1 MTPSSSPRAANS
13 SATHGSYSTTRSNTT
28 TANSTQQLGQHVVS
42 TQPAVSNDA
51 EQIIKQITQKI
62 IASRPPAPYPA
73 TDGAPIAPP
82 PDWIDALLHAEKTGV
97 SPLNRAII
105 EGDFELAQLL
115 MKNGARANATIE
127 ASINHSDPEVLPLF
141 STVKAEVNQ
150 GPCNFTIIDFILHKV
165 GLAPRGEVSY
175 LGANA
180 LTLAILCK
188 VPGAFFLNLCMHAKK
203 QDKSILEKQDAAGR
217 TPLGVAVANDDIDHV
232 RALLMIGAN
241 PNTHT
246 HNKKTPLLLAIANGN
261 TQLMVTL
268 LKAGA
273 NSRDKSGTNVAL
285 NLCFDKR
292 KYADFDAYQSV
303 SNQCRIDVFK
313 FFCKK
318 IKPILKNGTEND
330 LLEFLQASAS
340 VMTDQRLAKLAA
352 KAAKIPG
359 ALCKTMI
366 LIESMRSTLTPEQL
380 LVLRDAAA
388 FSGDHAIYDYVVR
401 LDTHLIELIKN
412 SNKPGLETQVVL
424 NDELGRALFARSK
437 HWVNEL
443 LEHGAVF
450 DELPD
455 IFCTYPLLA
464 QLADLGDDKLLAH
477 YSEKTNIVT
486 LDESTLAFFIATQ
499 TGAGL
504 ARLISLHL
512 TMLEKMPAVM
522 LEGLCFYAVKIGS
535 IESMKMLKMA
545 GANLNLHVST
555 SWGALSGHHNYLIK
569 LAMGQRDIP
578 MIRYLI
584 EAGAKPTSRDI
595 HGSITYDGLEEI
607 YNLIRP
613 QSPRN

>member
-42 TQPAVSNDA
+42 TQPAASNDA

-217 TPLGVAVANDDIDHV
+217 TSLGVAVANDDIDHV

-246 HNKKTPLLLAIANGN
+246 HNKKTPLLLAVANGN
-261 TQLMVTL
+261 AQLMVTL

-318 IKPILKNGTEND
+318 IKPILKIGTEND

-522 LEGLCFYAVKIGS
+522 LEGLCFHAVKIGS

>member
-42 TQPAVSNDA
+42 TQPAASNDA
-51 EQIIKQITQKI
+51 EQIIKQITQQI
-62 IASRPPAPYPA
+62 IASRPPAPHPA

-115 MKNGARANATIE
+115 MKNGARANASIE
-127 ASINHSDPEVLPLF
+127 PVISSSSADVQPLF
-141 STVKAEVNQ
+141 DPTQVLGDQRSSNLAVVN
-150 GPCNFTIIDFILHKV
+150 FALHKLSV
-165 GLAPRGEVSY
+165 APHAEVSY

-241 PNTHT
+241 PNTNT

-273 NSRDKSGTNVAL
+273 SSRDKSDTNVAL

-292 KYADFDAYQSV
+292 KYADFDAYQGV

-313 FFCKK
+313 FCCKK

-412 SNKPGLETQVVL
+412 SNKPGLETQFVL
-424 NDELGRALFARSK
+424 SDELGRALFARSK

-486 LDESTLAFFIATQ
+486 PDESAVALITATR
-499 TGAGL
+499 TVAGF

-522 LEGLCFYAVKIGS
+522 LERLSFFAVKIGS

-595 HGSITYDGLEEI
+595 HGSMTYDGSEEI
-607 YNLIRP
+607 YDLIRP